1 MTVSFIGGGNWRVL
15 WEPPT
20 RHKSLI
26 YFITYSYNVF
36 EYTSSCAGI
45 EHSTLVMICNNCNG
59 RCKFNILTQPRR
71 PLWTWQYM
79 HSEPD
84 STCTLNL
91 TVHAL
96 WTWQYMYSEPVHA
109 LWPDST
115 CTLNLTVHALWTW
128 QYMYSEPDSTCT
140 LNLTVHALWTWQY
153 MYLLTVHA
161 RYYLVY
167 P

>member
-84 STCTLNL
+84 STCTILSRL
-91 TVHAL
+91 PLILIMYIFFYVSSHIIIRLMKIARS
-96 WTWQYMYSEPVHA
+96 TWNYISKTKLYATSK
-109 LWPDST
+109 D
-115 CTLNLTVHALWTW
+115 
-128 QYMYSEPDSTCT
+128 
-140 LNLTVHALWTWQY
+140 
-153 MYLLTVHA
+153 
-161 RYYLVY
+161 
-167 P
+167 